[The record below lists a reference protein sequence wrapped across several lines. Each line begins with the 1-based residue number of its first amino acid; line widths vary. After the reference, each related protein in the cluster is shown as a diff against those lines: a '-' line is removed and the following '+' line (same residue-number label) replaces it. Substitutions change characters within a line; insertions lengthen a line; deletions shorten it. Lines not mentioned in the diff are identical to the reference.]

1 MSVGK
6 PPVVENQSTTF
17 TCCVP
22 ARVDANHSIA
32 SRTPKMRKWKKRH
45 IPRIIDYPDLH
56 LRPGL
61 ADPRT
66 VLCAH
71 DILSRAQKYIK
82 LSLHDIVGHHHP
94 QAYGGA
100 FVTQSMW
107 PYRTYVRQKQGTGDQ
122 LVRSSEAQAACSR
135 SFVTPHS
142 FRGAIFWKR
151 AAFPA
156 NYDLP
161 VSNKAA
167 QCMQHIGSW
176 LSRIF
181 CNFPRRMP
189 SRMALEPFKD
199 FSLSH
204 FYYLACGKLFR
215 QASPRAHTKSSCV
228 PGRIAP
234 YVSFPLSSSTSM
246 SKSSISSAS

>member
-1 MSVGK
+1 MRIAIPHSQLHHDSSWILALQIDTLYNHNRVRRPEASASLCESHVMRPLHPAGQLGGLLFMSVGK

-107 PYRTYVRQKQGTGDQ
+107 PYRTNNVFRLSQILTGTG
-122 LVRSSEAQAACSR
+122 
-135 SFVTPHS
+135 
-142 FRGAIFWKR
+142 
-151 AAFPA
+151 
-156 NYDLP
+156 
-161 VSNKAA
+161 
-167 QCMQHIGSW
+167 
-176 LSRIF
+176 
-181 CNFPRRMP
+181 
-189 SRMALEPFKD
+189 
-199 FSLSH
+199 
-204 FYYLACGKLFR
+204 
-215 QASPRAHTKSSCV
+215 
-228 PGRIAP
+228 
-234 YVSFPLSSSTSM
+234 
-246 SKSSISSAS
+246 